1 MGTKRIKPGKARI
14 GHLTHEPGKCGG
26 RKDGRGRE
34 GAFAP
39 DFTFDVPPRRYG
51 WRTVIGYANQPGK
64 ADQLT
69 QVDADAVTTE
79 LDEITTALRAAPR
92 SCTRARTAELS
103 RI

>member
-1 MGTKRIKPGKARI
+1 MGTKRIKPGKART
-14 GHLTHEPGKCGG
+14 GHLTRMSPARRRTEGWKRGEAPSPRILLG
-26 RKDGRGRE
+26 RSTQ
-34 GAFAP
+34 AI
-39 DFTFDVPPRRYG
+39 G

-92 SCTRARTAELS
+92 SCTTVRTAELS